1 MLSRFLI
8 TLVMISASLASAQT
22 PYRQPPQIVKDILDV
37 PPPPSLSVNPT
48 RTHAIAVQSARN
60 PSIADVAEPMLR
72 LAGLRINPKTNGPAR
87 QSRVTGLSI
96 IDLANPGEPKPI
108 KLPEGKVGTPDWS
121 PDGKKFAV
129 TVTTEKGIGLWL
141 GDISSTSLKE
151 IPGVTL
157 NAVVGD
163 PIQWLSGS
171 EKLLVKTILAH
182 RGKPPEAPLAPPG
195 PTAQESSGNSA
206 PVRTYQDLLKD
217 SHDEALFEYYA
228 TSQLAIIDGEKVTL
242 VGKPGIHLGDSPSP
256 DGSLLLV
263 TTVKKPFSY
272 LYPLSS
278 FPRTISVW
286 DSKSDDVKYV
296 VAEKPLEDS
305 VPIEG
310 VPTGPRSVQWVANE
324 PHKLVWTEA
333 LDGGNPKKKV
343 DHRDQL
349 FTVDP
354 SSDKPVK
361 VPGMKVQHRFM
372 GISFF
377 EQGNAA
383 IVRDYDRERRWSR
396 TLKGDFAAE
405 TSTWE
410 VVFERSMQDRYGDL
424 GTPLSKPLPNSER
437 VLRQIDGKLVLSGL
451 GASPKGERPFLDL
464 FDLKEKKSERLWQCG
479 EGVYETAQPLSD
491 DSKKLLI
498 RRESP
503 TDPGNYL
510 IKTADKELAI
520 TKNVDPAPI
529 LRQVKK
535 QLVTTKRPDGV
546 TISFTLYTPPGYQPG
561 TPLPTVFWAY
571 PREFNS
577 ASDAGQ
583 VSGSPYRFTTVSSY
597 SHLFFV
603 LLGYAVMDEVSMP
616 IVGPVETANDNF
628 LEQLVANAKAAIDKG
643 VEMGI
648 VDRGR
653 IGAGGHSY
661 GAFMTANLLAHSDL
675 FRTGVARSGA
685 YNRTLTPF
693 GFQNERRTFWEAP
706 DVYSKMSPFNSAHK
720 IKEPILLIHGA
731 ADDNP
736 GTFPVQSER
745 LYAAIRG
752 NGGTVRLVMLPHEAH
767 GYLAK
772 ESTDHVLAETI
783 DWFDKYV
790 KNAPTK

>member
-1 MLSRFLI
+1 MRTALLLML
-8 TLVMISASLASAQT
+8 TASLASAQT
-22 PYRQPPQIVKDILDV
+22 TYRQPPQVVKDILDV
-37 PPPPSLSVNPT
+37 PPPPTLSVNPT
-48 RTHAIAVQSARN
+48 RTHALSIQSARN

-87 QSRVTGLSI
+87 AGRITGISV
-96 IDLANPGEPKPI
+96 IDLANPTEPKPI
-108 KLPEGKVGTPDWS
+108 KLPEGKVGMPDWS
-121 PDGKKFAV
+121 PDGQKFAV
-129 TVTTEKGIGLWL
+129 TVTTEKGIGLWIGTMGQAVL
-141 GDISSTSLKE
+141 TEVL
-151 IPGVTL
+151 GVTL
-157 NAVVGD
+157 NAAVGD
-163 PIQWLSGS
+163 AAQWLPGS
-171 EKLLVKTILAH
+171 EQILVSLIPGGRA
-182 RGKPPEAPLAPPG
+182 KPPEAPPAPPG
-195 PTAQESSGNSA
+195 PTTQESSGNSA
-206 PVRTYQDLLKD
+206 PVRTYQDLLKNA
-217 SHDEALFEYYA
+217 HDEALFEYYA
-228 TSQLAIIDGEKVTL
+228 TSQLAIVGGGTAKPIGE
-242 VGKPGIHLGDSPSP
+242 PGIYSSVSPSP
-256 DGSLLLV
+256 DGQMLLV
-263 TTVKKPFSY
+263 TSIKKPFSY
-272 LYPLSS
+272 LYPMSS
-278 FPRTISVW
+278 FPETIAVW
-286 DSKSDDVKYV
+286 SLATGKPIVT
-296 VAEKPLEDS
+296 VAEKPLEDN

-310 VPTGPRSVQWVANE
+310 VPTGPRGVRWVANE
-324 PHKLVWTEA
+324 PNKLVWMEA
-333 LDGGNPKKKV
+333 LDDGNPKKKV
-343 DHRDQL
+343 DFRDQL
-349 FTVDP
+349 FTFDP
-354 SSDKPVK
+354 SQQKPAK
-361 VPGMKVQHRFM
+361 VPGMKVKHRCM
-372 GISFF
+372 GVTFF
-377 EQGNAA
+377 ESGKDAL
-383 IVRDYDRERRWSR
+383 VRDFDRERRWSR
-396 TLKGDFAAE
+396 TLKADYASATAE
-405 TSTWE
+405 PT
-410 VVFERSMQDRYGDL
+410 VIFERSMQDRYGDP
-424 GTPLSKPLPNSER
+424 GTPMLKPLPNGER
-437 VLRQIDGKLVLSGL
+437 VLRQIDGKLVLSGN
-451 GASPKGERPFLDL
+451 GASPMGERPFLDL
-464 FDLKEKKSERLWQCG
+464 YDISEKKSERIWQCG

-491 DSKKLLI
+491 NGKKLLI

-510 IKTADKELAI
+510 IREAGKETAI

-643 VEMGI
+643 VEMGV

-675 FRTGVARSGA
+675 FRAGVARSGA

-706 DVYSKMSPFNSAHK
+706 EVYSKMSPFNAAHK
-720 IKEPILLIHGA
+720 IKEPILLIHGE
-731 ADDNP
+731 ADNNS

-752 NGGTVRLVMLPHEAH
+752 NGGTVRLVMLPHESH

-783 DWFDKYV
+783 EWFDKYV
-790 KNAPTK
+790 KNAPTR

>member
-1 MLSRFLI
+1 M
-8 TLVMISASLASAQT
+8 TSASGQT
-22 PYRQPPQIVKDILDV
+22 AYRQPPKIVREILDV
-37 PPPPSLSVNPT
+37 PPPPTLTVNPT

-60 PSIADVAEPMLR
+60 PSIVDVAEPMLR
-72 LAGLRINPKTNGPAR
+72 LAGLRINPRTNGPAR
-87 QSRVTGLSI
+87 QSRITALSI
-96 IDLANPGEPKPI
+96 VDLAKPGEFKAIP
-108 KLPEGKVGTPDWS
+108 LPAGKVGSLDWS

-129 TVTTEKGIGLWL
+129 AVTTDKGIGLWM
-141 GDISSTSLKE
+141 GDTQSATLQE

-157 NAVVGD
+157 NAVTGD

-171 EKLLVKTILAH
+171 DVLLVKSIPAG
-182 RGKPPEAPLAPPG
+182 RGKPPEAPLAPIG
-195 PTAQESSGNSA
+195 PTTQESSGNAA

-217 SHDEALFEYYA
+217 AHDEELFEYYA
-228 TSQLAIIDGEKVTL
+228 TNQLVRIDAGKATPL
-242 VGKPGIHLGDSPSP
+242 GKPGLHVGASPSP
-256 DGSLLLV
+256 DGTLLLV
-263 TTVKKPFSY
+263 TTINKPYSY

-278 FPRTISVW
+278 FPKTVSVW
-286 DSKSDDVKYV
+286 DAKSGQVKHV
-296 VAEKPLEDS
+296 VAEKPLEDA

-310 VPTGPRSVQWVANE
+310 VPTGPRSIQWIANE
-324 PHKLVWTEA
+324 PHRLVWTEA
-333 LDGGNPKKKV
+333 LDGGNPKTKAEF
-343 DHRDQL
+343 RDQL
-349 FTVDP
+349 YTLDP
-354 SSDKPVK
+354 TAEKPAK
-361 VPGMKVQHRFM
+361 VAGMKVTHRFM

-377 EQGNAA
+377 ETGSTA

-396 TLKGDFAAE
+396 TLKGDFSQ
-405 TSTWE
+405 TDGKWD
-410 VVFERSMQDRYGDL
+410 VVFERSMQDRYGDP
-424 GTPLSKPLPNSER
+424 GTPIGKTLPNGER
-437 VLRQIDGKLVLSGL
+437 VLRTIDGKLVLSGL
-451 GASPKGERPFLDL
+451 GASAKGERPFLDL
-464 FDLKEKKSERLWQCG
+464 FDLTDKKATRIWQCG
-479 EGVYETAQPLSD
+479 ERVYETAQLLSD
-491 DSKKLLI
+491 DGKTLLV

-510 IKTADKELAI
+510 IKTADKETVL
-520 TKNVDPAPI
+520 THNVDPAPI

-546 TISFTLYTPPGYQPG
+546 TISFTLYTPPGYEPG
-561 TPLPTVFWAY
+561 KTLPTVFWAY

-583 VSGSPYRFTTVSSY
+583 ISGSPYRFTTVSSY

-616 IVGPVETANDNF
+616 IVGPVETANDTF

-643 VEMGI
+643 VEMGV

-706 DVYSKMSPFNSAHK
+706 EVYSKMSPFNSAHK

-767 GYLAK
+767 GYLAR

-783 DWFDKYV
+783 EWFDKYV